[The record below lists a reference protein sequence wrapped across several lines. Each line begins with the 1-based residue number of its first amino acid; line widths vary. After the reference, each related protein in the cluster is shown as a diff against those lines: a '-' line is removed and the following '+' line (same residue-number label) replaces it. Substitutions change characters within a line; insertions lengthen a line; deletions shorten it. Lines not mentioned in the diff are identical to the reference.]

1 MRLSDWYYNEYVLLC
16 MSKLKYSFS
25 WWNSNG
31 VSLGLWNFDQ
41 INFAWWNSNETCFA
55 WWNSNYIWFAFCILN
70 EKISKGHVR
79 SHNFWVSKLVLTS
92 PLDRIS
98 AHYLLPTRFVV
109 VGSRRLSR
117 SNVGG
122 GLGTRFH
129 FILKLTRTKL
139 AEVT

>member
-1 MRLSDWYYNEYVLLC
+1 
-16 MSKLKYSFS
+16 MSIPGVGIPDIFGPTHSFQKQKEICS
-25 WWNSNG
+25 F
-31 VSLGLWNFDQ
+31 VVF
-41 INFAWWNSNETCFA
+41 
-55 WWNSNYIWFAFCILN
+55 
-70 EKISKGHVR
+70 
-79 SHNFWVSKLVLTS
+79 LTS

>member
-1 MRLSDWYYNEYVLLC
+1 MSIAEVGISDIFGPIH
-16 MSKLKYSFS
+16 SFQKQKEIF
-25 WWNSNG
+25 G
-31 VSLGLWNFDQ
+31 FVF
-41 INFAWWNSNETCFA
+41 FF
-55 WWNSNYIWFAFCILN
+55 
-70 EKISKGHVR
+70 K
-79 SHNFWVSKLVLTS
+79 S
-92 PLDRIS
+92 PLYRIS